1 MVSEFRVWHCSRLKS
16 SGLVAQQSY
25 YFFLSAFTG
34 RADYVLPF
42 GVVETASNSR
52 SLVLLFVKLQ
62 EK

>member
-25 YFFLSAFTG
+25 YFLSAFTG